1 MTRWVSEPPARGR
14 PTVGV
19 RVPLRRSLRLRTAAA
34 MALLAVALVL
44 ATGAVFARA
53 SIVGAREQL
62 RAQAAAQLRV
72 AIATE
77 AFGGSLPSGATT
89 DPSGVPRP
97 LLNAIAN
104 TQVETYDDGAQMWAA
119 RAEHGG
125 VIATRVPDTAII
137 DQWRRLGATFAIG
150 GLLAAVVAAS
160 VSWIVAGRLTAR
172 LRATSRIVNDVI
184 TGRAEP
190 APSGSDEVAVLTR
203 GLAETAAALASRL
216 DRERAVTADVAHDLK
231 TPLTALVNAA
241 TLLPPSAEAARV
253 QRLVARLRALVEDL
267 LRLARTQHEDVGLAV
282 QRRLADAIAA
292 AVRSVECAD
301 VVVQTDGGDR
311 DGPPEPPFIT
321 DAPQGHIDRIVANLV
336 QNACRHGQGDVRV
349 SIDGGTLT
357 VADAGH
363 GFPEALLAAGPRRFG
378 ALGAQ
383 AGSGLGLAIVAHHVD
398 AIGAVL
404 ELENTQHGALATV
417 RFPQPAVPIAALNG
431 STPGRVSD

>member
-1 MTRWVSEPPARGR
+1 
-14 PTVGV
+14 
-19 RVPLRRSLRLRTAAA
+19 
-34 MALLAVALVL
+34 MALLAVTLVL

-53 SIVGAREQL
+53 SIVGARDQL
-62 RAQAAAQLRV
+62 RAQATAQLRV

-89 DPSGVPRP
+89 DPSVVPRP
-97 LLNAIAN
+97 LLDAIGSN
-104 TQVETYDDGAQMWAA
+104 QVETYDDGADMWAA
-119 RAEHGG
+119 RAQHSG
-125 VIATRVPDTAII
+125 VIATRLPDTPIV
-137 DQWRRLGATFAIG
+137 DQWRRLEATFAIG

-172 LRATSRIVNDVI
+172 LRATSRTVNDVI

-190 APSGSDEVAVLTR
+190 ALSGNDEVAVLTR

-231 TPLTALVNAA
+231 TPLTALVSAA

-267 LRLARTQHEDVGLAV
+267 LRLARTQHEDVGPGV
-282 QRRLADAIAA
+282 ERPLADAIAA
-292 AVRSVECAD
+292 AVRSAECAD
-301 VVVQTDGGDR
+301 AVVWSDGGTRDSPPDR
-311 DGPPEPPFIT
+311 TFVT

-336 QNACRHGQGDVRV
+336 QNACRHGRGDVRV
-349 SIDGGTLT
+349 TVAGSAVM
-357 VADAGH
+357 VADAGD
-363 GFPEALLAAGPRRFG
+363 GFPESLLAGGPRRFG

-417 RFPQPAVPIAALNG
+417 RFPHGQR
-431 STPGRVSD
+431 GRSLR